1 MEPIQYVTDHLKTA
15 FQPAVSNGRLNH
27 HPCARMQGQACLAL
41 ILHFSA
47 LESASMNLVLVA
59 AALVECIDCQHC
71 PEQSR
76 GCSIGDVYQTSVIVT
91 TSAQQ
96 ISEFESI
103 DCVDRC
109 V

>member
-1 MEPIQYVTDHLKTA
+1 MEPIQNLTDHLKTA
-15 FQPAVSNGRLNH
+15 FQPAVSKGSLNH
-27 HPCARMQGQACLAL
+27 HPCERMQRQACLAL

-71 PEQSR
+71 SEQRR

-96 ISEFESI
+96 ISEFESV